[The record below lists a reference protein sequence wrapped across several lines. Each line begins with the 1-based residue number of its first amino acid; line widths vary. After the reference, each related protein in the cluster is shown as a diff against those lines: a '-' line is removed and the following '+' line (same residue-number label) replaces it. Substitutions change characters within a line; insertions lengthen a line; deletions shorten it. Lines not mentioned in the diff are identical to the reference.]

1 MVLLSQRYK
10 SFKRAQTTLVWE
22 QVYCCVRECLCRTS
36 HSNLYFISSMLLYQ
50 LLYKESMWT
59 QPRGFPL
66 IFVQSRNKK
75 LNWEF
80 TCSDL
85 WHRKGQA
92 LVYLDALW
100 SEITA
105 SMGGKT
111 SSILYIPLHNGFLWI
126 LLRGKFV
133 TEGPMCQYFL
143 FASVR
148 DRISLTINFLTKGL
162 GNPFRQLC
170 TISQCPIVYM
180 SMYNIFKHF

>member
-1 MVLLSQRYK
+1 MLSQISNNWSYSARDI
-10 SFKRAQTTLVWE
+10 RALSELRRLQFGNKFTVACESAFVTRVILIYTLPPR
-22 QVYCCVRECLCRTS
+22 CF
-36 HSNLYFISSMLLYQ
+36 FISYH
-50 LLYKESMWT
+50 T
-59 QPRGFPL
+59 R
-66 IFVQSRNKK
+66 SRCGHSHVGIG

-92 LVYLDALW
+92 LVYLDALQ

-170 TISQCPIVYM
+170 TMSQCPIIYM

>member
-1 MVLLSQRYK
+1 
-10 SFKRAQTTLVWE
+10 
-22 QVYCCVRECLCRTS
+22 
-36 HSNLYFISSMLLYQ
+36 MLLYQ
-50 LLYKESMWT
+50 LPYKESMWT

-111 SSILYIPLHNGFLWI
+111 SSILYILVVDTSTREVCHRGTNVSIFLI
-126 LLRGKFV
+126 RFSQG
-133 TEGPMCQYFL
+133 QDL
-143 FASVR
+143 F
-148 DRISLTINFLTKGL
+148 DD
-162 GNPFRQLC
+162 
-170 TISQCPIVYM
+170 
-180 SMYNIFKHF
+180 

>member
-1 MVLLSQRYK
+1 MLSQISNNWSYSARDI
-10 SFKRAQTTLVWE
+10 RALSELRRLQFGNKFTVACESAFLTRVILIYTLPPR
-22 QVYCCVRECLCRTS
+22 CF
-36 HSNLYFISSMLLYQ
+36 FISYHTRRRCGHSHVGI
-50 LLYKESMWT
+50 
-59 QPRGFPL
+59 GFPL
-66 IFVQSRNKK
+66 IFVQGRNKK

-126 LLRGKFV
+126 LIRGKFV

-162 GNPFRQLC
+162 GILSGNCALLVNVQ
-170 TISQCPIVYM
+170 
-180 SMYNIFKHF
+180 